1 MSKNIFLYFLLL
13 IMTLLGA
20 LGGYFFKK
28 ATTEIFN
35 LKSLI
40 LCKALYIGGSLYF
53 ISALLNIFLLK
64 YFPYA
69 LVLPLTSVTYI
80 WTLLLSNK
88 LLKEKINLNKKIGII
103 FIIIG
108 AILISIN

>member
-1 MSKNIFLYFLLL
+1 MSKDLFLYFLLL
-13 IMTLLGA
+13 IMTLLGS

-28 ATTEIFN
+28 ATTEISN

-40 LCKALYIGGSLYF
+40 LCKFLYMGGILYF

-64 YFPYA
+64 YLPYA
-69 LVLPLTSVTYI
+69 LVLPLTSITYI

-88 LLKEKINLNKKIGII
+88 LLKERINTNKKIGII
-103 FIIIG
+103 FIIVG

>member
-13 IMTLLGA
+13 IMTLLGS

-64 YFPYA
+64 YLPYA